1 MLDYGFTEY
10 QTAIRDLSRE
20 IAEKEIRP
28 IAAEYDQEAKFPWP
42 VVKVLADAD
51 LFRVYVDEKYEGLTD
66 GTPIMNMVIVTE
78 ELSKACAGIAL
89 AFAGTALGALPIIL
103 SGSEEQKQRW
113 LPDIAAGR
121 KLAAFA
127 LTEPQAGSDAA
138 AVRTT
143 ALRDDDHFV
152 LNGTKQ
158 WITNGGEAEIYSVIA
173 LTNPAKGPRGA
184 SCIVV
189 EKGTPGFTFGKKEDK
204 LGIRASATREL
215 IFQDCRVP
223 VANCLGREGMGFI
236 TAMKTFDASRPGVGA
251 QALGIAQGAFDLAL
265 EYACTR
271 RQFDAPIGS
280 FQGLRFMM
288 ADMAMKIEAARALV
302 YATARHIDR
311 QPKERPTLYS
321 AMSKCYASD
330 VAMDVTVD
338 AVQIFGGYGYMH
350 DYPIEKYM
358 RDAKITQIYEGTNQ
372 IQRDEISKVLISNFH
387 SRAGASKARAA

>member
-1 MLDYGFTEY
+1 MDYGFTEY

-28 IAAEYDQEAKFPWP
+28 IAAEYDREAKFPWP
-42 VVKVLADAD
+42 VVKVLAETD
-51 LFRVYVDEKYEGLTD
+51 LFRVYIEDEYGGISD
-66 GTPIMNMVIVTE
+66 GSPIMNMVIVTE
-78 ELSKACAGIAL
+78 ELSKACGGVAL
-89 AFAGTALGALPIIL
+89 SFAGTALGTLPIIL
-103 SGSEEQKQRW
+103 SGSEEQKKRW

-127 LTEPQAGSDAA
+127 LTEPQAGSDAG

-143 ALRDDDHFV
+143 AIRDGDYYV
-152 LNGTKQ
+152 MNGTKQ
-158 WITNGGEAEIYSVIA
+158 WITNGGEAEIYSVIC

-184 SCIVV
+184 SCIIV

-223 VANCLGREGMGFI
+223 VANCLGREGTGFI
-236 TAMKTFDASRPGVGA
+236 TAMKTFDVSRPGVGA
-251 QALGIAQGAFDLAL
+251 QAVGIAAGAFDLAL

-271 RQFDAPIGS
+271 RQFGSPVGS
-280 FQGLRFMM
+280 FQGLRFML
-288 ADMAMKIEAARALV
+288 ADMATKIEAARALV
-302 YATARHIDR
+302 YATARYIDTK
-311 QPKERPTLYS
+311 PKERPTLYA
-321 AMSKCYASD
+321 AMSKCFASD
-330 VAMDVTVD
+330 VAMEVTTD

-372 IQRDEISKVLISNFH
+372 IQREEMSKTLISNFH
-387 SRAGASKARAA
+387 SHRPPAARAA